1 MSKADELFD
10 ELGYEKIHDNKR
22 RIVYKYGFI
31 EKIEFDMKNRYI
43 NFNLGVVDIQ
53 VLKAINKKIEEL
65 GWEE

>member
-22 RIVYKYGFI
+22 RIVYKSGFF

-43 NFNLGVVDIQ
+43 NFNLGVVDMQ
-53 VLKAINKKIEEL
+53 ELKAINEKCKEL
-65 GWEE
+65 RVVR